1 MCSLSA
7 IVFCGLSLLLA
18 PSPTFIS
25 EPPLHALLACPSAAA
40 TAVISNRF
48 IDKHALARGSNDD
61 VVVEG
66 TTTARRQLQRR
77 STDERLQM
85 HGRPRATRLQRV
97 HHVVVEVP
105 ATRTSHTA
113 QPHAAAHSHA
123 VLAKRVHPLAP
134 HGVTVGLGQEHHAVA
149 RCKVHDL
156 RKRQR
161 PTSHCCT
168 VRLPTCSKNDGSLS
182 GGGGGCFFAGAALA
196 TTACVGRP
204 AASLPTCC
212 HMPVEDT
219 AGAGAS
225 AAVRSML

>member
-1 MCSLSA
+1 MQTSLWPRCPPRAPPPQSSLSRRCTCCSPA
-7 IVFCGLSLLLA
+7 RTS
-18 PSPTFIS
+18 PST
-25 EPPLHALLACPSAAA
+25 AA
-40 TAVISNRF
+40 TTVISNRF
-48 IDKHALARGSNDD
+48 IDKHALARGRNDD
-61 VVVEG
+61 VVVEA
-66 TTTARRQLQRR
+66 TTTTRQLQRR

-85 HGRPRATRLQRV
+85 HRRPRATRLLRV

-113 QPHAAAHSHA
+113 QPNAAAHSHA

-156 RKRQR
+156 RKRQE

-168 VRLPTCSKNDGSLS
+168 ARSPTCSTNDGSLS

-196 TTACVGRP
+196 TTA
-204 AASLPTCC
+204 
-212 HMPVEDT
+212 
-219 AGAGAS
+219 
-225 AAVRSML
+225 